1 MKSILKTGI
10 IMPYSHLFE
19 KDKILCSCNHITIGE
34 AVDFIKEHNIVDVE
48 QWMESD
54 IQHVGNKCEACKED
68 GTENDGVTLAVI
80 LSQVKQGKL

>member
-1 MKSILKTGI
+1 
-10 IMPYSHLFE
+10 MPYSHLFKKE
-19 KDKILCSCNHITIGE
+19 KILCSCNNITIGDAIE
-34 AVDFIKEHNIVDVE
+34 FIKENDIKTVE

-54 IQHVGNKCEACKED
+54 IQQVGDKCEACHEN

>member
-1 MKSILKTGI
+1 
-10 IMPYSHLFE
+10 MPYSHLFKKE
-19 KDKILCSCNHITIGE
+19 KILCSCNNINIGD
-34 AVDFIKEHNIVDVE
+34 AIDFIKENDIKTVE

-54 IQHVGNKCEACKED
+54 IQQVGDKCEACHEN